1 MIALLFSILM
11 LGLLAGIPVFVALG
25 LSTYAQYLTTGEGR
39 TLMVMGQRLFSGINR
54 FNLLAVPMF
63 VLAGNIM
70 TVSGIMDK
78 LLGVANA
85 LVGWVRGGLAQV
97 NILGS
102 MLFAGISGSA
112 VADTIALG
120 SIMVPAMEKDGYD
133 KGFAGAVTAASAIVG
148 PIIPPSTVM
157 IVYGATF
164 GVPIGLL
171 FAAGIF
177 PGIVVGVSMMIMTFF
192 ISIRQQHPK
201 HPLPGWPAF
210 WRAMREGVVPMAMPL
225 IILGGIFSG
234 VFTATEAS
242 AVAVLYAL
250 IIGIFVYRTLSL
262 KQLYELFLKSAKT
275 CAGTI
280 LILGFS
286 QNFGWIL
293 ARHSIPQIVL
303 QVVIA
308 VTESPVMILLLVN
321 LFLFIVGLFIGRTVA
336 LLILGP
342 ILIPMLALIGLH
354 QLHIAMILIFALGV
368 GHLTPPFG
376 LLLYTTAY
384 AGNVKFEHIVAKVPP
399 YILLLLAINMVVTFV
414 PEFVMF
420 FPRML
425 GFIR

>member
-1 MIALLFSILM
+1 MVGLT
-11 LGLLAGIPVFVALG
+11 LGFPVFVALG
-25 LSTYAQYLTTGEGR
+25 LSTYAPYFSTGEAR
-39 TLMVMGQRLFSGINR
+39 SIMVMGQRLFAGIDR

-78 LLGVANA
+78 LLGVAHA
-85 LVGWVRGGLAQV
+85 FVGWIRGGLAQV

-112 VADTIALG
+112 VADTVALG
-120 SIMVPAMEKDGYD
+120 SILVPAMEKDGYD

-148 PIIPPSTVM
+148 PIIPPSNVM
-157 IVYGATF
+157 IIYGATF
-164 GVPIGLL
+164 GVPIGVL
-171 FAAGIF
+171 FAAGF
-177 PGIVVGVSMMIMTFF
+177 VPGIAVGVSMMILTFF
-192 ISIRQQHPK
+192 ISIIQKHPK
-201 HPLPGWPAF
+201 HKPMGWKKF
-210 WRAMREGVVPMAMPL
+210 WLSLLHGIIPMAMPI

-242 AVAVLYAL
+242 AIAVLYAL
-250 IIGIFVYRTLSL
+250 IIGLFVYRTLHL
-262 KQLYELFLKSAKT
+262 KQLYELLLKSAKT

-280 LILGFS
+280 LILAFS

-293 ARHSIPQIVL
+293 ARHQVPQIIL
-303 QVVIA
+303 AAVVS
-308 VTESPVMILLLVN
+308 VTQSPILILLLVN
-321 LFLFIVGLFIGRTVA
+321 LFLFVVGLFIGRTVA

-384 AGNVKFEHIVAKVPP
+384 AGNVKFERIVAQVPP
-399 YILLLLAINMVVTFV
+399 YVILLLVINMIVTFV

-420 FPRML
+420 FPR
-425 GFIR
+425 FIGVIR